1 MSVMA
6 IAVTKGKG
14 SVDLDPDTLPIEVYA
29 EALRLG
35 LKELVNRGMSKITV
49 AKLEGEELAKAQAA
63 AMEKASENVEAIKAG
78 KIRYT
83 GQKSATKASGEVMT
97 EARRIA
103 KNIVKDEIKKAGGKI
118 SHYDAKEITAAANQ
132 LIEADPSIVE
142 TAKENLEKRKAAPVK
157 IDIASLVK
165 ENPKL
170 VAKAEEAKAAKKA
183 NAGTLS
189 AKQAGMVA
197 KRKAQAP
204 STATVQ

>member
-1 MSVMA
+1 MPRSSQSR
-6 IAVTKGKG
+6 ILQ
-14 SVDLDPDTLPIEVYA
+14 S
-29 EALRLG
+29 R
-35 LKELVNRGMSKITV
+35 
-49 AKLEGEELAKAQAA
+49 
-63 AMEKASENVEAIKAG
+63 
-78 KIRYT
+78 
-83 GQKSATKASGEVMT
+83 
-97 EARRIA
+97 RRI
-103 KNIVKDEIKKAGGKI
+103 GGG
-118 SHYDAKEITAAANQ
+118 SFPNQ

-197 KRKAQAP
+197 KRKGQAP
-204 STATVQ
+204 SAATVQ

>member
-1 MSVMA
+1 MSVMS
-6 IAVTKGKG
+6 IQVTKGKG

-63 AMEKASENVEAIKAG
+63 AMEKATENVEAIKAG

-103 KNIVKDEIKKAGGKI
+103 KNIVKDQIKKAGGKI
-118 SHYDAKEITAAANQ
+118 SHYEAKEITAAANQ
-132 LIEADPSIVE
+132 LIEAQPEIIE
-142 TAKENLEKRKAAPVK
+142 TAKTNLEARKAAPVK

-165 ENPKL
+165 ESPKL
-170 VAKAEEAKAAKKA
+170 VAKAEENKAKKK
-183 NAGTLS
+183 GQLS
-189 AKQAGMVA
+189 AKQAGLVA
-197 KRKAQAP
+197 KRKGQPAG
-204 STATVQ
+204 TATVQ

>member
-14 SVDLDPDTLPIEVYA
+14 TVDLDPDTLPIEVYA

-49 AKLEGEELAKAQAA
+49 AKLEGEELAKANLA
-63 AMEKASENVEAIKAG
+63 AMEKANENAEAIKAG

-118 SHYDAKEITAAANQ
+118 SHYEAKEITAAANQ
-132 LIEADPSIVE
+132 LIEAQPEIIE
-142 TAKENLEKRKAAPVK
+142 TAKANLEARKAAPVK

-165 ENPKL
+165 ESPKL
-170 VAKAEEAKAAKKA
+170 VAKAAENNAKKKA

-197 KRKAQAP
+197 KRKGQPA
-204 STATVQ
+204 STTTVQ